1 MDLELILIILLPL
14 LLLYVMILDRKVGK
28 LKGKDLDTEDLDHKS
43 PTPGVDHEAIARRLY
58 DWLIARNSRKAIST
72 HHALDKAFGRPQIVY
87 REDGVGYDMVYRDF
101 SLVDYDLYLIDE
113 RLAELIERE
122 GKYEMDFSGSLNS
135 CDEQTYDIPF
145 VFRKKPQAGRN
156 L

>member
-1 MDLELILIILLPL
+1 MDLELILIVLLPL
-14 LLLYVMILDRKVGK
+14 LVLWVLILDRKVGK
-28 LKGKDLDTEDLDHKS
+28 LKGKALDTEDLDHKS
-43 PTPGVDHEAIARRLY
+43 PTPGVDHETIARRLY
-58 DWLIARNSRKAIST
+58 DWLVARNNRKAIST

-113 RLAELIERE
+113 RLTELTERE
-122 GKYEMDFSGSLNS
+122 GKYELDFSGSINN
-135 CDEQTYDIPF
+135 CDAQTYDIPF
-145 VFRKKPQAGRN
+145 VFRKKTPAKQN

>member
-1 MDLELILIILLPL
+1 MDLELILIVLLPL
-14 LLLYVMILDRKVGK
+14 LVLWVLILDRKVGK
-28 LKGKDLDTEDLDHKS
+28 LKGKALDTEDLDHKS
-43 PTPGVDHEAIARRLY
+43 PTPGVDHEAIACRLY
-58 DWLIARNSRKAIST
+58 DWLVARNSRKAIST

-113 RLAELIERE
+113 RLTELTERE
-122 GKYEMDFSGSLNS
+122 GKYELDFSGSINN
-135 CDEQTYDIPF
+135 CDAQTYDIPF
-145 VFRKKPQAGRN
+145 VFRKKTPAKQD

>member
-14 LLLYVMILDRKVGK
+14 MALWIMILDRKVGK
-28 LKGKDLDTEDLDHKS
+28 LKGNALDTEDLDHHA
-43 PTPGVDHEAIARRLY
+43 PTPGVDHEAIARQLY
-58 DWLIARNSRKAIST
+58 DWLIKRGNRKAIST
-72 HHALDKAFGRPQIVY
+72 HHVLDKAFGRPQIVY

-113 RLAELIERE
+113 RLTELTERE
-122 GKYEMDFSGSLNS
+122 GKYEMDFSDSIKN
-135 CDEQTYDIPF
+135 CDAQTYDIPF
-145 VFRKKPQAGRN
+145 VFRKKRISKQN